1 MNVYTS
7 TATNA
12 VICVFLFF
20 YFIITSSIECSIYD
34 DDTMRHT
41 VLLTKGSLGSISQM
55 CTLSQNGYSEA
66 GYVLYIKLDVTC
78 HIPHWSRRSHS
89 RIVA

>member
-1 MNVYTS
+1 MSVYTS
-7 TATNA
+7 TATSA

-41 VLLTKGSLGSISQM
+41 VLLTKGLLGSISPM
-55 CTLSQNGYSEA
+55 CTLSQNGYSDK
-66 GYVLYIKLDVTC
+66 VLVMCYISKSMSHVTFP
-78 HIPHWSRRSHS
+78 IGRVG